1 MNVDLEISIPAERW
15 AEAAAGAS
23 CRYITLGPNAAGE
36 GALAGVKVYRRREE
50 AERIARRQ
58 FAAGKAGLAPAVFGP
73 VVRVY
78 VDGQSATRFG
88 YLTEHCWGVGRDEA
102 KRELIG
108 LRRRIEAMGLEATD
122 IRACNV
128 GRNAAGRWVV
138 IDFDDYT
145 WWTIA

>member
-1 MNVDLEISIPAERW
+1 MTATLEIEISAERW
-15 AEAAAGAS
+15 ARAQAGAS
-23 CRYITLGPNAAGE
+23 CRYVVLEPNAAGQ
-36 GALAGVKVYRRREE
+36 GALVGLKIYRRRSQ

-58 FAAGKAGLAPAVFGP
+58 YAAGKAGIAPAVFGP
-73 VVRVY
+73 IVRVY
-78 VDGQSATRFG
+78 VEGQDATRFG
-88 YLTEHCWGVGRDEA
+88 YLTEHCWGVESREA

-122 IRACNV
+122 LRACNV
-128 GRNAAGRWVV
+128 GRTARGRWVV